1 MKSCCPECSAE
12 GFDGVL
18 VLAGTQPFDF
28 VGLRPV
34 FFVAALFM
42 WSLGIS
48 IPAIMRVL
56 DTTPKVAGLS
66 PELVWVDIFYSA
78 CPFVSMIF
86 MLFTTR
92 HLTGLQRLW
101 GNRRA
106 SVAWSVHIGG
116 IELRDGASRHWVA
129 REVIKGIRCRD
140 VVFANASILELE
152 WMPTFIG
159 GSSVAKRSICI
170 RGSRESRREQ
180 WRAARRVLG
189 LLPS

>member
-18 VLAGTQPFDF
+18 VLAGTPFDF
-28 VGLRPV
+28 VGSRP
-34 FFVAALFM
+34 FFWEAALFM

-66 PELVWVDIFYSA
+66 PELVWIDIFYCA

-116 IELRDGASRHWVA
+116 IELRDGASRHWFA

-152 WMPTFIG
+152 WMPTFIVG
-159 GSSVAKRSICI
+159 GLSVAKRSICI
-170 RGSRESRREQ
+170 RGSRESRLEQ